1 MLWNILNFSCF
12 FTDFKMLFVSIRSW
26 LIGIRFVVS
35 NEWEKLFT
43 FFDGKPWG
51 TCKLKSPIYL
61 HNMIS
66 EINEHIS
73 YFFAVF
79 NFFPFLFRNFAH
91 TLFADWSCIYSPYI
105 RFWTSSCLQS
115 AYIYFWTL
123 IAYLFRIYFL
133 LNVDRVLIWNVL
145 FIAETCSCIYSAY
158 IYYCPLN
165 KMWKNKISS
174 LKNKLVSVSACI
186 CCRNLKKKMWKDI
199 LKCAISL

>member
-51 TCKLKSPIYL
+51 TRKLKSQIYL

-79 NFFPFLFRNFAH
+79 NFCSFFFRNFAH
-91 TLFADWSCIYSPYI
+91 ALFADWSCIYSAYI
-105 RFWTSSCLQS
+105 RFWTSVMSS
-115 AYIYFWTL
+115 VSI
-123 IAYLFRIYFL
+123 YLF
-133 LNVDRVLIWNVL
+133 LNIGSV
-145 FIAETCSCIYSAY
+145 FIQNIFHAETCSCIYSAY

-174 LKNKLVSVSACI
+174 LKNKLVYSFLWI
-186 CCRNLKKKMWKDI
+186 TLIRFLN
-199 LKCAISL
+199 